1 MENTQIIEVLRQ
13 GVRDEMNAAFQYIG
27 IAGLHGDGE
36 LKQAFLSYAA
46 DELHH
51 AEKLLTELRQRQ
63 GKAEEFTLQV
73 GEWEDLFAFLIEYM
87 AHEESAIFYYDT
99 LAALTDQKELQKLC
113 REIGD
118 EERLHLQQ
126 MENLYQKLKHEG
138 YHG

>member
-13 GVRDEMNAAFQYIG
+13 GVRDEMNAAFQYMG

-99 LAALTDQKELQKLC
+99 LAKRNCKSCAGKLATKNGC
-113 REIGD
+113 ICSRWRICI
-118 EERLHLQQ
+118 R
-126 MENLYQKLKHEG
+126 N
-138 YHG
+138 

>member
-13 GVRDEMNAAFQYIG
+13 GVRDEMNAAFQYMG

-51 AEKLLTELRQRQ
+51 AEKLLAELRQRR
-63 GKAEEFTLQV
+63 GKAEDFTLQV
-73 GEWEDLFAFLIEYM
+73 GEWEDLYAFLIEYM
-87 AHEESAIFYYDT
+87 AHEEAAIFYYDT
-99 LAALTDQKELQKLC
+99 LAVLTDQKELQKLC

-126 MENLYQKLKHEG
+126 MESLYQKLKHEG

>member
-13 GVRDEMNAAFQYIG
+13 GVRDEMNAAFQYMG

-51 AEKLLTELRQRQ
+51 AEKLLAELRQRR
-63 GKAEEFTLQV
+63 GKAEDFTLQV
-73 GEWEDLFAFLIEYM
+73 GEWEDLYAFLIEYM

-99 LAALTDQKELQKLC
+99 WAVLTDQKELQKLC

-126 MENLYQKLKHEG
+126 MESLYQKLKHEG

>member
-13 GVRDEMNAAFQYIG
+13 GVRDEMNAAFQYMG

-51 AEKLLTELRQRQ
+51 AEKLLAELRQRR
-63 GKAEEFTLQV
+63 GKAEDFTLQV

-99 LAALTDQKELQKLC
+99 LAVLTDQKELQKLC

-126 MENLYQKLKHEG
+126 MESLYQKLKHEG